1 LKIVPARALPPSGGR
16 ASRINPLLG
25 TIRDFRRGDGMLAWR
40 NRARAES
47 LRKIPTKA
55 RNPMTNAIARCVMI
69 AVALLPVAAAAEP
82 IKLKMAYFSSD
93 REPPYVAVLQPFADA
108 VNKAGKGIIEVVPY
122 SGGVLGRNY
131 SLQMRQVLDGVA
143 DMAWVNPS
151 LTPDRF
157 PDNDVLEF
165 PGLFRDLR
173 EATLVSTR
181 VVASGSLRGYE
192 DFFAICAAANFPL
205 MIHTRPPIGSLPDLR
220 GKILRVN
227 NLIEG
232 NALKAIGITPV
243 TIPINEVAVAIGR
256 GTIDGATMPA
266 NALFAYGVSRITRFH
281 YAAPLGAAPLAFL
294 MNRRKFESLPKAG
307 QDVIRK
313 FSGEWTAA
321 RFVETYDANNVQAM
335 NDLESDPNRQVIV
348 PARPELDTLQATF
361 QTVFEKWRQESP
373 RNAQLLKLV
382 ENEIAKARAG
392 D

>member
-1 LKIVPARALPPSGGR
+1 MS
-16 ASRINPLLG
+16 
-25 TIRDFRRGDGMLAWR
+25 
-40 NRARAES
+40 
-47 LRKIPTKA
+47 
-55 RNPMTNAIARCVMI
+55 NAIARFVTI
-69 AVALLPVAAAAEP
+69 AVALLPVATLAEP

-93 REPPYVAVLQPFADA
+93 REPPYVSVLQPFADA
-108 VNKAGKGIIEVVPY
+108 VNKEGKGIVEIVPF

-131 SLQMRQVLDGVA
+131 PRQAQQVLDGVA
-143 DMAWVNPS
+143 DMAWVNPG

-157 PDNDVLEF
+157 PDNDVMAF
-165 PGLFRDLR
+165 PGLFRDLK
-173 EATLVSTR
+173 EATLVYTR
-181 VVASGSLRGYE
+181 VVASGALRGFE
-192 DFFAICAAANFPL
+192 DFFVISAAANFPL

-232 NALKAIGITPV
+232 SALKAIGITPV
-243 TIPINEVAVAIGR
+243 IMPINEVALAIGR

-294 MNRRKFESLPKAG
+294 MNRKKFESLPKAG

-335 NDLESDPNRQVIV
+335 NDLKSDPNRQVIM
-348 PARPELDTLQATF
+348 PPRSELDTLRATF
-361 QTVFEKWRQESP
+361 QTVFEKWRNENP
-373 RNAQLLKLV
+373 RNLELRNLV
-382 ENEIAKARAG
+382 ESEIAKVRSA